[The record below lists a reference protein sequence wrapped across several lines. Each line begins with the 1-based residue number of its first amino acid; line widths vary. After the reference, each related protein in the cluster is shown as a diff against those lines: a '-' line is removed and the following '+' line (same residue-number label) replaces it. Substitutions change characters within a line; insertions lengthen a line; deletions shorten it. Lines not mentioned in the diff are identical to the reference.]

1 MEEKIKALEDKIDLL
16 EWKLEILQ
24 KHIKLEG
31 ISDILIKLNITRGQ
45 FSQIH
50 SVIRKYAGGYKEI
63 WDNSKKRHDFE
74 KEFAEINGAFKTN
87 KQAVAEILKEITKEV
102 NCPNY
107 KLLFVRLYG
116 RMTEYEGI
124 FSEIGYR

>member
-16 EWKLEILQ
+16 EWKMEILQ
-24 KHIKLEG
+24 KHIEIEG
-31 ISDILIKLNITRGQ
+31 ISDILIKLNITRNQ

-50 SVIRKYAGGYKEI
+50 SVIRRYARGYKEI
-63 WDNSKKRHDFE
+63 WDDNKKRHDFE

-116 RMTEYEGI
+116 RMPEYEGI
-124 FSEIGYR
+124 FSEIGI